1 MFMERRRESQ
11 ELEEEFVV
19 EVKVRFKIF
28 DPDSFE
34 IEEVALQHPDESY
47 SVADEQVGL
56 LSVEVTTRGR

>member
-1 MFMERRRESQ
+1 MFMERRRETQ

-19 EVKVRFKIF
+19 EEVRFKIF

-47 SVADEQVGL
+47 SVPTSRWAGFPWK
-56 LSVEVTTRGR
+56 